1 MKVYKFNIQTML
13 NGFLFGTGTYD
24 EERVGNAKE
33 YIEQYIQEQNSL
45 PYSER
50 HIPPYFEI
58 IDTDNPITVNDII
71 NENRQKYYK
80 MSKGQLLDECKVR
93 GLDVNIDLTPE
104 QLINML
110 LDDFDTSVATVTN
123 NEPPTTEYFISV
135 DEFLSLKDKEKTEY
149 LDSIFV
155 LPDGVDEG
163 SDEEIKYYEALSKL
177 VTDYGSNNVSKKV
190 SEKIKEILDYC
201 NS

>member
-33 YIEQYIQEQNSL
+33 YIEQYVQEQNSL

-58 IDTDNPITVNDII
+58 VDTDNPISVNDII

-93 GLDVNIDLTPE
+93 GLDVNMDLTPE

-110 LDDFDTSVATVTN
+110 LDDFDTSVATVTS

-135 DEFLSLKDKEKTEY
+135 DEFLSLKDKEKIEY